1 MAWDFVLEFKGWRRG
16 LGRREKRCPASISGK
31 LSAPAK
37 PARII
42 FKVTYPDFRWFSG
55 PGRVARADGRR
66 EDGGRRSWEDDGEAR
81 LRARHRLTTS
91 RTFACGLKSNAFKDW
106 GAKLRTRPVCL
117 LPHPAEGLRRSDAR
131 DSIQGKSVWSITH
144 PAKGR
149 EDREPNSS
157 ARCGTEHAGSVRS
170 PLIPPAFVQSL
181 KALD

>member
-1 MAWDFVLEFKGWRRG
+1 MATGFGAAGKAVSRVDRWQVVTPPRNPQELFSKLLALISDGFPGLGGWRVRTAAG
-16 LGRREKRCPASISGK
+16 
-31 LSAPAK
+31 
-37 PARII
+37 
-42 FKVTYPDFRWFSG
+42 
-55 PGRVARADGRR
+55 

-149 EDREPNSS
+149 EDREPNRS
-157 ARCGTEHAGSVRS
+157 ARCGTEHAGAGAKRRRTGGQPCA
-170 PLIPPAFVQSL
+170 PL
-181 KALD
+181 